1 MGVYYRPPSQDG
13 DADELLFKELRDT
26 SKLTTHVLRGDFN
39 LANVNWEYCTATT
52 NRSRRFLNTWMEHYM
67 VQTLREPTQKDA
79 LLGLLLINREDLVT
93 EVEIGSCL
101 GHSDHEAIEFK
112 TSVCSGN

>member
-1 MGVYYRPPSQDG
+1 MNYS
-13 DADELLFKELRDT
+13 LKELRDT
-26 SKLTTHVLRGDFN
+26 SKSTTHVLRGDFN
-39 LANVNWEYCTATT
+39 LANVNWECRTATT
-52 NRSRRFLNTWMEHYM
+52 NRSSRFLNTWMEHYM
-67 VQTLREPTQKDA
+67 VQTLREPTQKGA

-93 EVEIGSCL
+93 EVEIGGCL

>member
-1 MGVYYRPPSQDG
+1 
-13 DADELLFKELRDT
+13 
-26 SKLTTHVLRGDFN
+26 
-39 LANVNWEYCTATT
+39 
-52 NRSRRFLNTWMEHYM
+52 M
-67 VQTLREPTQKDA
+67 VQTLGEPTQKDA